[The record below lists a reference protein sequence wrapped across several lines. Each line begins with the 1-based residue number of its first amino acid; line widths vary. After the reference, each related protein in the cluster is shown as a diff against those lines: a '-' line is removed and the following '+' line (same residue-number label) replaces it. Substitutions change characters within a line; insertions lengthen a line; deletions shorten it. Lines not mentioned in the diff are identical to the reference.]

1 MCYNRGRK
9 GENMTLKPLK
19 DRIVAKVEKPLEKT
33 KSGILLGEAKE
44 KPAYAVVESVGP
56 EVSIV
61 KKGDKIVYKEY
72 STTDIKVDDTD
83 YIILKEEDVLAT
95 L

>member
-1 MCYNRGRK
+1 MA
-9 GENMTLKPLK
+9 LQPLK
-19 DRIVAKVEKPLEKT
+19 DRVVAVIQKPLEQT

-56 EVSIV
+56 EVKEI

-72 STTDIKVDDTD
+72 STTEIKLDDKD

>member
-1 MCYNRGRK
+1 MA
-9 GENMTLKPLK
+9 LKPLQ
-19 DRIVAKVEKPLEKT
+19 DRVVAKTEQPLEKT

-56 EVSIV
+56 EVKTI
-61 KKGDKIVYKEY
+61 KKGDKIVFKEY
-72 STTDIKVDDTD
+72 STTEIKLDDTD

>member
-1 MCYNRGRK
+1 
-9 GENMTLKPLK
+9 MTLKPLK
-19 DRIVAKVEKPLEKT
+19 DRIVAVVEKPLEKT

-44 KPAYAVVESVGP
+44 KPAYAVIESVGP
-56 EVSIV
+56 EVKEV

-72 STTDIKVDDTD
+72 STTDIKMDDKD

>member
-1 MCYNRGRK
+1 M
-9 GENMTLKPLK
+9 KPLK
-19 DRIVAKVEKPLEKT
+19 DRVVAVVEKPLEKT

-44 KPAYAVVESVGP
+44 KPAYAIVESVGP
-56 EVSIV
+56 DVKDV
-61 KKGDKIVYKEY
+61 KKGDKIIYKEY
-72 STTDIKVDDTD
+72 SATEIKMDEKD

>member
-1 MCYNRGRK
+1 MA
-9 GENMTLKPLK
+9 LKPLK
-19 DRIVAKVEKPLEKT
+19 DRIVAVVEKPQEKT
-33 KSGILLGEAKE
+33 ASGILLGEAKE
-44 KPAYAVVESVGP
+44 KPAYAVVESVGTD
-56 EVSIV
+56 VKDV

-72 STTDIKVDDTD
+72 STTNIKLDDTE

>member
-1 MCYNRGRK
+1 MA
-9 GENMTLKPLK
+9 LKPLK
-19 DRIVAKVEKPLEKT
+19 NRIVAIVEKPLEKT
-33 KSGILLGEAKE
+33 KSGILLCEAKE

-56 EVSIV
+56 DVKDV
-61 KKGDKIVYKEY
+61 KKGDKVVYKEY
-72 STTDIKVDDTD
+72 STTEIKVDGVD

>member
-1 MCYNRGRK
+1 MALN
-9 GENMTLKPLK
+9 PLQ
-19 DRIVAKVEKPLEKT
+19 DRLVAKIEKPLEKT

-44 KPAYAVVESVGP
+44 KPAYATVESVGP
-56 EVSIV
+56 EVKVV

-72 STTDIKVDDTD
+72 STTEIKLDGEDF
-83 YIILKEEDVLAT
+83 IILKEEDVLAT

>member
-1 MCYNRGRK
+1 
-9 GENMTLKPLK
+9 MTLKPLK
-19 DRIVAKVEKPLEKT
+19 DRIVAAVEKPLEKT

-44 KPAYAVVESVGP
+44 KPAYAIVESVGP
-56 EVSIV
+56 EVKEV

-72 STTDIKVDDTD
+72 STTEVKVDEAE

>member
-1 MCYNRGRK
+1 MA
-9 GENMTLKPLK
+9 LKPLK
-19 DRIVAKVEKPLEKT
+19 DRIVAIVEKPLEKT

-44 KPAYAVVESVGP
+44 KPAYAVVESVGAD
-56 EVSIV
+56 VKDV
-61 KKGDKIVYKEY
+61 KKGDKVVYKEY
-72 STTDIKVDDTD
+72 STTEIKVDGVD

>member
-1 MCYNRGRK
+1 M
-9 GENMTLKPLK
+9 LKPLK
-19 DRIVAKVEKPLEKT
+19 TNVVAIVEKPLEKT

-44 KPAYAVVESVGP
+44 KPAYAIVEAVGP
-56 EVSIV
+56 EVKSI
-61 KKGDKIVYKEY
+61 KKGDKIVYKEH
-72 STTDIKVDDTD
+72 STTEINMDEKD

>member
-1 MCYNRGRK
+1 MELEK
-9 GENMTLKPLK
+9 ELLKMTLKPLK
-19 DRIVAKVEKPLEKT
+19 DRVVAVIEKPLEKT

-44 KPAYAVVESVGP
+44 KQAYAVVESVGP
-56 EVSIV
+56 EVKSV
-61 KKGDKIVYKEY
+61 KKGDKIVFKEY
-72 STTDIKVDDTD
+72 STTEIKIEDKD

>member
-1 MCYNRGRK
+1 
-9 GENMTLKPLK
+9 MTLTPLK
-19 DRIVAKVEKPLEKT
+19 DRVVAVVEKPLEKT

-56 EVSIV
+56 EVKSV

-72 STTDIKVDDTD
+72 STTEIKIDDTD
-83 YIILKEEDVLAT
+83 YIILKEEDILAT
-95 L
+95 M

>member
-1 MCYNRGRK
+1 MALN
-9 GENMTLKPLK
+9 PLK
-19 DRIVAKVEKPLEKT
+19 DRVVAKIDKPLEKT

-56 EVSIV
+56 EVKSV

-72 STTDIKVDDTD
+72 STTNIKIDDTD
-83 YIILKEEDVLAT
+83 YIILKEEDILAT
-95 L
+95 M

>member
-1 MCYNRGRK
+1 MA
-9 GENMTLKPLK
+9 LKPLK
-19 DRIVAKVEKPLEKT
+19 TNIVAAVEKPLEKT

-44 KPAYAVVESVGP
+44 KPAYAVVSAVGP
-56 EVSIV
+56 EVKSV

-72 STTDIKVDDTD
+72 STTEIKVDEKD